1 MSSIFIQTHNKFS
14 FAGFHERRYLILQE
28 HTYFEKGYFENK
40 IYWMVKAFKKLAKMS
55 FNQTKLQKSSQKIYV
70 KFMSLTK
77 VTLDFFYSLCPYFAV
92 R

>member
-1 MSSIFIQTHNKFS
+1 
-14 FAGFHERRYLILQE
+14 
-28 HTYFEKGYFENK
+28 
-40 IYWMVKAFKKLAKMS
+40 MVKAFKKLAKMS